1 MRRRRLGGVTAALL
15 VGLGAAVATAR
26 GGEYYEDNTP
36 QAEGLLSGLF
46 HEKPRKQVKNT
57 KNIKNIPNTQNAQNV
72 GELQLRPA
80 ASAASGSV
88 ESAIAEQQRR
98 MNALIRRMEVCD
110 RLRMIAN
117 QTGNEALMMQ
127 ANELEER
134 ANAIY
139 RQQTASLPLP
149 AQTPLSILADEPAGP
164 SRNHPGAVAATADR
178 IQSEPQPSGSGG
190 MGGR

>member
-1 MRRRRLGGVTAALL
+1 MRRRRWGGVAAALL

-26 GGEYYEDNTP
+26 GGEYVENNSP

-46 HEKPRKQVKNT
+46 HEKPRKQTKAVKNARSAQNT
-57 KNIKNIPNTQNAQNV
+57 PNT
-72 GELQLRPA
+72 GEGQPQPV
-80 ASAASGSV
+80 ASVASGSV

-149 AQTPLSILADEPAGP
+149 AQTPLSILADEQPNS
-164 SRNHPGAVAATADR
+164 SRNRPGTVATATDR
-178 IQSEPQPSGSGG
+178 IQFEPRSIDLGQRGG
-190 MGGR
+190 H